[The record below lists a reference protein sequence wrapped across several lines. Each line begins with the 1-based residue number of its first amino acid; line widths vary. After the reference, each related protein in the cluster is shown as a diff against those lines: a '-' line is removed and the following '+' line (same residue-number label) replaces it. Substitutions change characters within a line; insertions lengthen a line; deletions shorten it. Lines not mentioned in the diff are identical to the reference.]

1 MIKLADQKDMLSIA
15 REVRELAEKSRK
27 RDLSVDD
34 VTGATFTITS
44 LAAYDVDAFTPIID
58 PPQVAIL
65 GVGRVAEKPAVH
77 RGEITIR
84 SMMSLSLTFD
94 HRALDGVPAGE
105 FLQALKR
112 RLEEPS
118 WMQPDGQAA

>member
-1 MIKLADQKDMLSIA
+1 M
-15 REVRELAEKSRK
+15 
-27 RDLSVDD
+27 
-34 VTGATFTITS
+34 TGATFTVTS
-44 LAAYDVDAFTPIID
+44 LAGYDVDAFTPIID

-77 RGEITIR
+77 QGEIVVR

-105 FLQALKR
+105 FLQSLSEK
-112 RLEEPS
+112 LQEPS
-118 WMQPDGQAA
+118 WLAS